1 GGNGDAKCRD
11 RPNKTHSLRRRSL
24 RARVWAGRN
33 RGCYAILLAGRH
45 VPTGWHEALIGR
57 LLSAACLD
65 ALGELAESFAPGS
78 MRDFVAHCDDKRHR
92 PLDDLE

>member
-1 GGNGDAKCRD
+1 MMPSAATARHDAFAAATVTWGEC
-11 RPNKTHSLRRRSL
+11 
-24 RARVWAGRN
+24 VGRKEP
-33 RGCYAILLAGRH
+33 GCHAILLAGRH

-65 ALGELAESFAPGS
+65 ALPELAESFAPGS
-78 MRDFVAHCDDKRHR
+78 MRDFVAHGDDKRHR

>member
-1 GGNGDAKCRD
+1 MMPSAATARRDAFAAATVTWDEC
-11 RPNKTHSLRRRSL
+11 S
-24 RARVWAGRN
+24 GRKGP
-33 RGCYAILLAGRH
+33 GCYAVLLAGRH

-65 ALGELAESFAPGS
+65 ALRKLAESFAPGS
-78 MRDFVAHCDDKRHR
+78 MRDFVAHGDDKRHR

>member
-1 GGNGDAKCRD
+1 MK
-11 RPNKTHSLRRRSL
+11 RSSD
-24 RARVWAGRN
+24 
-33 RGCYAILLAGRH
+33 
-45 VPTGWHEALIGR
+45 R
-57 LLSAACLD
+57 LLSATCLD